1 MSKNRLD
8 ESTIQRFMGL
18 AGLEPLGES
27 FFDRIEEN
35 PEEEEAMD
43 LGAEEAPDLG
53 AEEAPDLG
61 AEEAP
66 ADPAT
71 AEAAATMAQDVAD
84 AVADALTTA
93 LGQHGVTVDAG
104 GEADAAP
111 EAEMAPEDEMAPEA
125 EMAPEEAGLEDE
137 EPLEETNPL
146 ARLESSDVNLVDDE
160 SVVQEVAR
168 RVASRLLRSTK
179 KQ

>member
-8 ESTIQRFMGL
+8 ENTIRRFMGL
-18 AGLEPLGES
+18 AGIEPLGES

-35 PEEEEAMD
+35 PEEEAAME
-43 LGAEEAPDLG
+43 LGGEEAPV
-53 AEEAPDLG
+53 EEPALD

-168 RVASRLLRSTK
+168 RVASRLLRASK